1 MAASLQCCVMLETH
15 TNSNLQLTVN
25 TLKCDTF
32 HLLTEY
38 ILSESIQEHVV
49 LFVWPHSCTISALV
63 GYRCVEKPMN
73 DSTIMH
79 LSRTEISTFSG
90 L

>member
-63 GYRCVEKPMN
+63 GYRCVE
-73 DSTIMH
+73 TINH
-79 LSRTEISTFSG
+79 HASIQNGNINFQWTLI
-90 L
+90 